1 MYLLCSTSRSLAC
14 SRTLTRTA
22 TTRVPAE
29 GEPSAWSFPCTTER
43 AFGQIKGSENSTSTS
58 RMSTDVNEF
67 SHPTNGVTSVKD
79 YTNYVGESLCTA
91 AYAQHSNLVPVS
103 VSIEHGSSLV
113 GQEIVGISQNRTKA
127 PVNWATGA
135 GDCVEEPLL
144 RGRSMRTCRQ

>member
-1 MYLLCSTSRSLAC
+1 MVFP
-14 SRTLTRTA
+14 LTN
-22 TTRVPAE
+22 
-29 GEPSAWSFPCTTER
+29 ER

-91 AYAQHSNLVPVS
+91 AYAQHSNLVSVS
-103 VSIEHGSSLV
+103 VSVKQGSSLV
-113 GQEIVGISQNRTKA
+113 GQEIAGVSQNRTKA
-127 PVNWATGA
+127 PVNWATGV

-144 RGRSMRTCRQ
+144 RGRSMRTCRH